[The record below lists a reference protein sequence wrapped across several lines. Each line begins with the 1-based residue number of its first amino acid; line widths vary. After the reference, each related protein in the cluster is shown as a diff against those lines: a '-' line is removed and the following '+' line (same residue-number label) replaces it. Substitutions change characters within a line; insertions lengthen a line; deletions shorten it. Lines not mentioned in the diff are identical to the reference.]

1 MDPLPLWFS
10 FKQTSVIKAEPPQFP
25 SCATFS
31 LAGGLNW
38 MLGWE
43 KLWFVLKPIH
53 TPSVKWVC
61 IISSS
66 KDVVPSYGL
75 KDLFFSP
82 SCWTNALFLLSDPL
96 VAFFTNLPTLKTS
109 LYWRQVQTRM
119 QNWNTSVHC
128 LSGERQAPV
137 LNFVGLTLPEVEAA
151 T

>member
-53 TPSVKWVC
+53 TPSVKWFC

-75 KDLFFSP
+75 KDLFFFP
-82 SCWTNALFLLSDPL
+82 LPAEQMLFFFCQILLLLSSLICQHWRL
-96 VAFFTNLPTLKTS
+96 VCSGGRSKLECRTGTHLFTASLGKGRLQSWTS
-109 LYWRQVQTRM
+109 WVWPFLR
-119 QNWNTSVHC
+119 
-128 LSGERQAPV
+128 
-137 LNFVGLTLPEVEAA
+137 
-151 T
+151 